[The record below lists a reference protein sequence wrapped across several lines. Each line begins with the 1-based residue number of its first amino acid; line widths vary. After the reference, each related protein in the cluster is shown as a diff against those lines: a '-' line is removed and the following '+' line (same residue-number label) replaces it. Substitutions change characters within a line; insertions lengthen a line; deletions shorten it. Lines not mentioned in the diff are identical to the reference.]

1 MSVCISIV
9 PENLGDYFLF
19 LFVPLETTK
28 MSYLSTTRFTCE
40 HCLPQIVIPGF
51 FLVENRFFSHTI
63 HSEQFPFPLLL
74 LEPYFPSLPDL
85 LSVVS
90 SSEKKSQGS
99 KSQTEQNKI
108 PEDKAKSSYPGWTRQ
123 LNRRKKSPMSRHR
136 VRDHLPPLP

>member
-90 SSEKKSQGS
+90 SSEKKKPGFQEPNRTKQDTRRQG
-99 KSQTEQNKI
+99 KI
-108 PEDKAKSSYPGWTRQ
+108 LISRLDKAAQ
-123 LNRRKKSPMSRHR
+123 QEKKESHEQAQS
-136 VRDHLPPLP
+136 

>member
-1 MSVCISIV
+1 MFQINTFLKYIRMSVCISIV

-90 SSEKKSQGS
+90 SSEKKARVPRAKQNKTRYQKTRQNPHIQAGQGS
-99 KSQTEQNKI
+99 STGEK
-108 PEDKAKSSYPGWTRQ
+108 
-123 LNRRKKSPMSRHR
+123 R
-136 VRDHLPPLP
+136 VP